1 MYTFLLF
8 FHCFP
13 ILPGNFGRKKFPLT
27 QYHGNLRQGDILYQK
42 IFIFRF
48 PYANMQPS
56 LGLSA
61 RPGPSH
67 SKRQAPFLPWIRS
80 VLPPA
85 CTTLRPPPSSARRR
99 LHRHR
104 LFLSRTAPVHSP
116 APPPTGTTA
125 PLPRQ
130 IVLCPFPSGTSR
142 QDCTALCNL
151 PSPPP
156 SLQNIHRRPA
166 AQKTCKNSKYHLH
179 THIMLSSIRPSVT
192 HASLCLSFA
201 HATPASVYPSHM
213 LRQPPY
219 ILHIYHAVF
228 PPVMSFLPRFICRL
242 SGIQAQTHF

>member
-13 ILPGNFGRKKFPLT
+13 IFPGKFGRKKFPLT

-67 SKRQAPFLPWIRS
+67 NKRQAPFLPWIRS

-151 PSPPP
+151 HDPPP
-156 SLQNIHRRPA
+156 SDTSKTPAWNPA
-166 AQKTCKNSKYHLH
+166 ARL
-179 THIMLSSIRPSVT
+179 RPSHST
-192 HASLCLSFA
+192 MPRCK
-201 HATPASVYPSHM
+201 TPVHSPVPPPDRIIPPLFREIFPRSPFLYA
-213 LRQPPY
+213 QPN
-219 ILHIYHAVF
+219 
-228 PPVMSFLPRFICRL
+228 
-242 SGIQAQTHF
+242 